1 LLVDGREDGPLVDG
15 REVPEVQRPRSTPTC
30 PHGSVG
36 VEDDGAGEL
45 LVCGEADV
53 LCDGTELIPDE
64 DGVVAAG
71 ELPEAVLEVEG

>member
-1 LLVDGREDGPLVDG
+1 M
-15 REVPEVQRPRSTPTC
+15 PEVQRPRSTPTA

-53 LCDGTELIPDE
+53 LCDGTELDE

-71 ELPEAVLEVEG
+71 ELPEAVLEVEGCEEGDEFPPEKTVTS